1 MIAVIPQVA
10 AKPRPLN
17 ERLWVLVGK
26 EIAGTATP
34 QEITE
39 LNELCASIEAKEGS
53 AQ

>member
-10 AKPRPLN
+10 VTPRALN
-17 ERLWVLVGK
+17 ERLWALVGR

-39 LNELCASIEAKEGS
+39 LNKLCASLEAKEGS